1 MQGSGEEYAKQEDH
15 TCKCYYAEPCLAH
28 SGCCIEKR
36 MWWTDIEA
44 WKPDRAVAITQKRS
58 DGSLDLLQ
66 DTPPILA
73 NDVRHQQEMWGFRKG
88 EGGVVQRL
96 GKSSVEGETVGTIG
110 EFPANQRLAGCAG
123 RLAALASFLPHTPPL
138 NARRFLTPPP
148 RRRPRCTPEAAM
160 ADVSE
165 RTLQLSVLVAF
176 ASGILLGWQA
186 NRLRRRYLDW
196 RKRRLQDKL
205 AATQKKLDLA

>member
-1 MQGSGEEYAKQEDH
+1 M
-15 TCKCYYAEPCLAH
+15 
-28 SGCCIEKR
+28 
-36 MWWTDIEA
+36 
-44 WKPDRAVAITQKRS
+44 
-58 DGSLDLLQ
+58 
-66 DTPPILA
+66 LA
-73 NDVRHQQEMWGFRKG
+73 NDVRHQQEMLWGFRKR

-138 NARRFLTPPP
+138 NARRLLTPPP